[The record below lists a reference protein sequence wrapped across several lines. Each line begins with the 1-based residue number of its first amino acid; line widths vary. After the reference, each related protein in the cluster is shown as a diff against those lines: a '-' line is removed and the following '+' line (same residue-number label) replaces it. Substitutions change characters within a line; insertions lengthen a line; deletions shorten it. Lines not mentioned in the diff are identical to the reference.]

1 MIVKGERF
9 LFFPL
14 MLPFDV
20 IGVGVSGTVHQAA
33 ENEGGL
39 RKEVCTDTAEEGN
52 GKKDQKGLV
61 RVLKITLFE
70 E

>member
-1 MIVKGERF
+1 MVKGERF

-14 MLPFDV
+14 MLPLD
-20 IGVGVSGTVHQAA
+20 ITGVGVSGTVHQAA
-33 ENEGGL
+33 EREGGL
-39 RKEVCTDTAEEGN
+39 RREVCIDTAEEGN
-52 GKKDQKGLV
+52 GMKDQKRLV